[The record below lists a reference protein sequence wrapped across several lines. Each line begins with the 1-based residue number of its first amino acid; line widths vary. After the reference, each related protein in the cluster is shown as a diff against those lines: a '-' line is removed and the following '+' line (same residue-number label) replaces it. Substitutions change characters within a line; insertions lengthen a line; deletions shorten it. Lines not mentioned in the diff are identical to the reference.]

1 MMTRMEKDCKLRQ
14 RQHYAGGIWKLIF
27 HSENVSK
34 VCHPHYSRG
43 IWNQNSDHLFWICV
57 RVKLGVVMSSFSQ
70 SSVLKSSP
78 FTPEKSE
85 ANGLK
90 SRFETLCF
98 RDGLVWTIGRTVE
111 IKLVFRILLSG
122 DGALNCQAY
131 QFSSSAS
138 FQRQFA
144 ICFTKAFFGNAIKI
158 LFAVLNNIAVRNV
171 YLFRWSNIYM

>member
-1 MMTRMEKDCKLRQ
+1 
-14 RQHYAGGIWKLIF
+14 
-27 HSENVSK
+27 
-34 VCHPHYSRG
+34 
-43 IWNQNSDHLFWICV
+43 
-57 RVKLGVVMSSFSQ
+57 MSSFSQ

-78 FTPEKSE
+78 FTPGKSE

-131 QFSSSAS
+131 QFQARLAFNAS
-138 FQRQFA
+138 LQFA
-144 ICFTKAFFGNAIKI
+144 SQKLLLGTP
-158 LFAVLNNIAVRNV
+158 
-171 YLFRWSNIYM
+171 